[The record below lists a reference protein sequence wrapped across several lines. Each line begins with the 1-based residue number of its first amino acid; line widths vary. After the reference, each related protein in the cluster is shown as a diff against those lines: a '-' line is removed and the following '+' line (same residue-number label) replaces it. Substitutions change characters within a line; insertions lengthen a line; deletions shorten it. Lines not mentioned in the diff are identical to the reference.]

1 MNKVKL
7 ILKFLFIVFI
17 VISNHLN
24 AHDIHTG
31 HAEGLP
37 KIRLKDG
44 EEFNGGF
51 IFEKENYWFFQTT
64 DGTIKKLNPHLLNNE
79 DYCLIKNKITRIEHL
94 NHSVQLETKKLPKNK
109 SVSSNLIPL
118 VFFGLMLGSIL
129 MSFIFW
135 RSINITGIFA
145 FSALLVASSF
155 TNSTYKL
162 FKGIEKTTSPLQIDS
177 AFIPFKPQV
186 NTFWDNNYF
195 YVESHGIPTTH
206 EMMVGISSHGWQQQ
220 VPIPQC
226 YIGANSWPIPLNPQ
240 FAVNPIPIDS
250 IHFTRGAIAIAVNG
264 VPIFNYHTNTG
275 VDSYLDGQLDAYGG
289 HCGKADDYHY
299 HIAPLHLYNHT
310 VSTLPIAYALDGF
323 PIYGNLEPNG
333 ASMQSLDVHHGHAW
347 ANGSYHYHG
356 TSTAPYMINSFAGQV
371 TEDATHQLIPQA
383 QASPVRPSLTP
394 LNGALITSCILN
406 ASQNGYSL
414 SYSLNNQNYAVNYSW
429 TPTGIYTFN
438 FVSPN
443 GTTTQTYNGF
453 TPCEIIAGNMEN
465 KLSVSLKIF
474 PNPSTNYLSIQ
485 LSEELTKNVDEIQI
499 IDLFGKEISHSHGFS
514 GSISINDIPPGSY
527 LLKIKMKSGSVYI
540 EKFIK
545 E

>member
-1 MNKVKL
+1 MNKLKL

-64 DGTIKKLNPHLLNNE
+64 DGTIKKLNPRLLNNE
-79 DYCLIKNKITRIEHL
+79 DYRLIKNKITRIEHL
-94 NHSVQLETKKLPKNK
+94 NHSVQLESKKLPKNK

-118 VFFGLMLGSIL
+118 VFFGLILGSIL

-206 EMMVGISSHGWQQQ
+206 EMMVGISNHGWQQQ

-299 HIAPLHLYNHT
+299 HIAPLHLYDHT
-310 VSTLPIAYALDGF
+310 MNTLPIAYALDGF

-485 LSEELTKNVDEIQI
+485 LSEELTKNVDEIQV
-499 IDLFGKEISHSHGFS
+499 IDLFGKEISHRHGFS
-514 GSISINDIPPGSY
+514 GSISINDIPPGIY
-527 LLKIKMKSGSVYI
+527 LLKIQMKSGSAYI

>member
-7 ILKFLFIVFI
+7 ILTFLFIVFI

-44 EEFNGGF
+44 EEFNGAF
-51 IFEKENYWFFQTT
+51 IFEKDNFWFFQTT
-64 DGTIKKLNPHLLNNE
+64 DGTIKKLNPRLLNNE
-79 DYCLIKNKITRIEHL
+79 DYRLIKNKITRIEHL
-94 NHSVQLETKKLPKNK
+94 NHSVQLESKKLPKNK
-109 SVSSNLIPL
+109 SVSSSLIPL
-118 VFFGLMLGSIL
+118 VFFGLILGSIL

-135 RSINITGIFA
+135 RIINITGIFA

-206 EMMVGISSHGWQQQ
+206 EMMVGISNHGWQQQ

-299 HIAPLHLYNHT
+299 HIAPLHLYDHT
-310 VSTLPIAYALDGF
+310 VNTLPIAYALDGF

-453 TPCEIIAGNMEN
+453 LPCEITANNHELN
-465 KLSVSLKIF
+465 LSIHTSIY
-474 PNPSTNYLSIQ
+474 PNPSNSIISILIDPVFQ
-485 LSEELTKNVDEIQI
+485 SEIKEIQI
-499 IDLFGKEISHSHGFS
+499 IDIFGKELKHTHGFVPELM
-514 GSISINDIPPGSY
+514 ISDLNVGNY
-527 LLKIKMKSGSVYI
+527 FVVFKMKNGLSQVRT
-540 EKFIK
+540 FIK
-545 E
+545 L